1 MRRLLT
7 LKDLKRWPGM
17 YDPKVLAQHINCRC
31 EISDNAKELVMV
43 LCTDE
48 KIRKKDEKNIRKEW
62 GEECA
67 RNINT

>member
-17 YDPKVLAQHINCRC
+17 YDPKVLEQHIDCRC
-31 EISDNAKELVMV
+31 DIPDSEDTVMV
-43 LCTDE
+43 LCTKK
-48 KIRKKDEKNIRKEW
+48 KIRKKDEINIKKEW

>member
-17 YDPKVLAQHINCRC
+17 YDPKVLEQHINCRC
-31 EISDNAKELVMV
+31 GISGGEDLVMV
-43 LCTDE
+43 LCIDK
-48 KIRKKDEKNIRKEW
+48 KIRKKDENNIRKEW

>member
-17 YDPKVLAQHINCRC
+17 YDPKVLSQHINCRC
-31 EISDNAKELVMV
+31 KIPNKDEELVMV
-43 LCTDE
+43 LYTNK
-48 KIRKKDEKNIRKEW
+48 KIRKKDEKNIKKEW

>member
-17 YDPKVLAQHINCRC
+17 YDPKVLEQHINCKC
-31 EISDNAKELVMV
+31 EIPDNVKELVMV
-43 LCTDE
+43 LCTDK

-62 GEECA
+62 EEECA
-67 RNINT
+67 R

>member
-17 YDPKVLAQHINCRC
+17 YDPKVLAQHINFRC
-31 EISDNAKELVMV
+31 EIPGNAKELVMV

-48 KIRKKDEKNIRKEW
+48 KIRKKDEINIKKEW